1 MPSPF
6 GEGGGVGPWR
16 RHPNTLAT
24 NQTTNDEDDGDRN
37 PAAGGG
43 GNLQQTA
50 GHKGARFGLLP
61 GGEYVVECGLAEAV
75 LLQTLFVVCV
85 NV

>member
-1 MPSPF
+1 
-6 GEGGGVGPWR
+6 
-16 RHPNTLAT
+16 
-24 NQTTNDEDDGDRN
+24 
-37 PAAGGG
+37 
-43 GNLQQTA
+43 
-50 GHKGARFGLLP
+50 LLP